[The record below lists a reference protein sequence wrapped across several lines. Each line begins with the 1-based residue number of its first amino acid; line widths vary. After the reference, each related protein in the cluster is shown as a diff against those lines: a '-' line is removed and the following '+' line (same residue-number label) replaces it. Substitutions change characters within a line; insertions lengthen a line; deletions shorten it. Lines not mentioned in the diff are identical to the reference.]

1 MTPATNSLPVFH
13 TLISEKFFLDKVEP
27 AIQALGWQP
36 VAPDWEQAILPQIA
50 ANPGLGVVLD
60 LEEDTVD
67 MLVLIKE
74 LQENHQTAA
83 IPILGYSSH
92 EREDLIEAATAA
104 GITVVQRSIFAAN
117 LVRVL
122 MELVGYDPIAD
133 RNGGAS

>member
-1 MTPATNSLPVFH
+1 MTPNTNSLPVFH
-13 TLISEKFFLDKVEP
+13 TVISEKFFLDKVEP

-36 VAPDWEQAILPQIA
+36 LAPDWEQGILAQIS

-67 MLVLIKE
+67 TLALVKE
-74 LQENHQTAA
+74 LQDNPQTAA

-122 MELVGYDPIAD
+122 MDLVGYDPNAD
-133 RNGGAS
+133 RNGGTS